1 MRVNFERL
9 FQQSP
14 NPYMLLDRDLRYV
27 AANDAYVRVTGTR
40 LEDLL
45 GRTVFE
51 VFPNDPSNPNNNSVQ
66 LLRRSLERA
75 IETGE
80 PDALAFIPYRV
91 PRQAGD
97 GTELTDRYWSATHT
111 PILDDRGQVAF
122 VLQHT
127 VDVTEIHELQQV
139 AGSASPERAIAES
152 GILGRARHVQEAN
165 VLLDVERRHLRELF
179 EQAPGFMCFLRGE
192 EHVYEIA
199 NTAYL
204 QLVGH
209 RDIIGKTV
217 RDALPELAGQG
228 FYELLDDVYATG
240 RAFTGSG
247 MRVVLHREADAAPEE
262 AYLDFVYQPIRDLA
276 GRVSG
281 IFVQGHDITQQK
293 RQAAE
298 RAELLERE
306 RAAREAAEA
315 AEERQRF
322 LAESIPQQVWTAL
335 PNGDLDFVNQRVTD
349 YFGATRDALLG
360 TGWHTFVHPDDAA
373 RCLAQWQ
380 QSLQTGDAY
389 EVEFRLR
396 RADGV
401 YRWHLARALALRHTG
416 QVVKWFGTNT
426 DMDDL
431 TRAREELQARAEL
444 DQQMIGIVS
453 HDLRNPLNA
462 IGMATALLLRRGQ
475 LDEQQGKIVTRIVSS
490 TERAGRLIRDFLDFT
505 GVRVSGGIP
514 VSPSRAN
521 IREIA
526 RQVFEE
532 VHLAY
537 ADRTATVQ
545 HAGEEWGEWDGDRL
559 AQLIGNLLA
568 NAFQHGPPNGA
579 VSLSTRGDDQAV
591 VIDVHNDGD
600 PIPEED
606 RARLFEPFQRGTQS
620 GGRSDRSVGLGLFIA
635 NEIAKSHG
643 GSIEVRSTAPDGT
656 TFSVQLPRT
665 PTAAT

>member
-27 AANDAYVRVTGTR
+27 AANDAYLRVTRTT

-51 VFPNDPSNPNNNSVQ
+51 VFPNDPSNPNNDSVQ
-66 LLRRSLERA
+66 LLRRSLERV
-75 IETGE
+75 IQTGE

-91 PRQAGD
+91 PAAAGG
-97 GTELTDRYWSATHT
+97 GTVLVDRYWSATHT
-111 PILDDRGQVAF
+111 PIRDDRGDVAF

-127 VDVTEIHELQQV
+127 VDVTEIHELQQA
-139 AGSASPERAIAES
+139 AGSASPQRAIAES
-152 GILGRARHVQEAN
+152 DILGRARRVQEAN

-179 EQAPGFMCFLRGE
+179 EQAPGFMCFLSGP

-209 RDIIGKTV
+209 RDIVGKPV

-228 FYELLDDVYATG
+228 FYELLDEVFATG

-247 MRVVLHREADAAPEE
+247 MRVVLHREADGSPEE
-262 AYLDFVYQPIRDLA
+262 AYLDFVYQPIWDLS
-276 GRVSG
+276 GRVTG
-281 IFVQGHDITQQK
+281 IFVQGYDITRQKQQE
-293 RQAAE
+293 AE
-298 RAELLERE
+298 RAGLLERE
-306 RAAREAAEA
+306 RAAREAAET

-335 PNGDLDFVNQRVTD
+335 PNGDLDFVNQRVAD
-349 YFGATRDALLG
+349 YFGATRDSLLG
-360 TGWHTFVHPDDAA
+360 TGWHAFVHPDDAA

-401 YRWHLARALALRHTG
+401 YRWHLARALALRHSG
-416 QVVKWFGTNT
+416 RIVKWFGTNT

-462 IGMATALLLRRGQ
+462 IGMATALLLQRGH
-475 LDEQQGKIVTRIVSS
+475 LDEQQGRIVTRIMSS

-514 VSPSRAN
+514 VSPSRGN

-526 RQVFEE
+526 KQVFEE

-537 ADRTATVQ
+537 ADRTATLQ

-568 NAFQHGPPNGA
+568 NAFQHGPPDGA
-579 VSLSTRGDDQAV
+579 VSLSTRGGDQEV
-591 VIDVHNDGD
+591 LIDVHNDGD

-606 RARLFEPFQRGTQS
+606 RVRLFEPFQRGTQS

-643 GSIEVRSTAPDGT
+643 GSIEVRSTARDGT
-656 TFSVQLPRT
+656 TFSVRLPRT
-665 PTAAT
+665 PPAAT